1 MAFPNNLHLRERTP
15 FPKELFS
22 ALPNLKLLCTT
33 GIRNLALDLAA
44 AKAQNVPVVGT
55 LSKHLANPR
64 FASGYDS
71 TNEQIWA
78 LILGLAKILVGDDSR
93 VKNGEWQSGLN
104 IALAGKTLGLLG
116 LGKLGTQCAVTGR
129 LGFGM

>member
-1 MAFPNNLHLRERTP
+1 VAFPNNLHLRERTP
-15 FPKELFS
+15 IPKELFS

-71 TNEQIWA
+71 TNEQTWA